1 MSGLGESALDPTNLD
16 SLKRKGSPCDTS
28 GQSVEKRRRELEC
41 RYIEELAELLS
52 ANMGDIDS
60 LSVKPDK
67 CHILKSTVDQIQQI
81 KRREQEK
88 AAAALM
94 SPDDEVQKS
103 DISSSSQGMIEK
115 EALCPLLL
123 EALDGFFFVVNREGR
138 IVFVSE
144 NVTNYLGYPQ
154 EELMSSSVYSI
165 LHVGDHNEFVRN
177 LLPKSLVN
185 GVPWPQEST
194 GRNSHTFNCR
204 MLKRPPDEVD
214 SENQEARQ
222 QYEIM
227 QCFTVS
233 QPRAMHEEGED
244 TLTNTNSDTNTGRH
258 TLTNTT
264 SVTDTGRYTLTNTTS
279 ITDTGKHTLTNT
291 TSITD
296 TGKHTLTNTT
306 SVTDTGRHT
315 LTNTTS
321 DTDTGRHTLTNTTSV
336 TDTGKHT
343 LTNTTNLQS
352 CLICIACR
360 LPRPQLPVSTESFIT
375 RQDPTDTRNTVTYLK
390 AGASRKIISIETS
403 ALRATGRPGWEDLVR
418 KCIYAFFQ
426 PQGKEPSYA
435 KQLLQ
440 EDKQGIDFGSYCRI
454 CFSFIFTVCVFISSH
469 NGNPLFIAFKLE
481 EYISLKKEESGL
493 PWVQFLGCY
502 LCGDGTVCFI
512 QYQHYSGFPLTVQR
526 HSGTV
531 VISHGTAISPVY
543 RFTLND
549 GTTLSA
555 QTRCKLCY
563 PPNQDM
569 QPFIMGIHTIDREHN
584 TASSQENT
592 NTGPLSTHGSQSP
605 AQPTRSPAVQ
615 PSMELSQTAG
625 MGVHLNNGNS
635 SGTGPATPTSHPPG
649 YLTPSR
655 MGTQQ
660 LNSPSPLGSP
670 LGTTPTSFM
679 SPRLPRGSP
688 GLGGSPR
695 VSGNPFSPSTPSLHS
710 PAGAPSSSGNL
721 SRQQSGCH
729 GECAGTPLSFST
741 PSPIPQRQTST
752 PASSPV
758 RPPLAK
764 PAEGLPESREDHT
777 KTPQQLSNAK
787 LAQLLD
793 GCAGRPSETDTPPSL
808 PAPCPASHSSLT
820 ERHKILHRLLQDN
833 SPTEP
838 TEGGRKDV
846 EIKKEPST
854 CSPSSREPQ
863 DHQLLR
869 FLLDTEDKDLGGLP
883 TSSALSL
890 QTVRVKAG
898 KTPEAESSASPK
910 PNDRPRNQV
919 ILQFSDSTNHLFQP
933 SLQLNPATLL
943 YYFFTYLRIL
953 EVLAAADLDT
963 VNQLLHTLAGGPG
976 VKLSEEQ
983 GDSQQPGESSLPR
996 GVSVKQEPSST
1007 PGRGFSDGPRLQSQ
1021 SPFEFCGPSTPSQG
1035 QGDHFLSPKGSS
1047 PFRES
1052 GHVNTFRTDT
1062 GLPKMELTGSQQ
1074 FHPPPM
1080 AEPMPFEGNMGS
1092 VNDSALT
1099 VPPEQC
1105 IPCPL
1110 DEMLCPPTTVEG
1122 RNDEKALLDQLV
1134 SFLSGTD
1141 ESELVALDR
1150 ALGID
1155 KLVQG
1160 CCLDS
1165 LSQQFPAQA
1174 PMLMDPKPPGYTS
1187 QFPPGSPQFSSA
1199 MGRAQGLGFGG
1210 PRGAF
1215 PGGIG
1220 MGPRPPMARP
1230 PGLPN
1235 QLRLQLQQRLQ
1246 GQQQLMQQNRQA
1258 QMGQFPGAVP
1268 VAMGMRPSMQQPQLP
1283 SQPPLNAQ
1291 MLAQRQRELY
1301 SIQHRQRQLL
1311 QQKAML
1317 MRQQGFAGG
1326 PMGVARLPKGPQQQ
1340 QQFTF
1345 PPGYSPAAGNPP
1357 NSPSPFTPMG
1367 GPPDPTLPAR
1377 GPMANQGLMGNV
1389 QGQFGGA
1396 VNSPVQPSIFQQ
1408 FGGPGMVQQGE
1419 PPFPPALSPTSPLLS
1434 PQISTSQSPML
1445 QQTQPPPGYQS
1456 PDLKNWQQGSM
1467 GNNSMYNQSGQ
1478 TPPQAFGQQGVYN
1491 NMSITVSMAGGT
1503 GGVGSIPSMGPPVG
1517 MGNSNMGSVS
1527 SMCNDQVQQV
1537 QVFADV
1543 QCTVNLVGSDPYLN
1557 QSGPLGSQK
1566 GGAGAQTTPSQQK
1579 SLLQQL
1585 LTE

>member
-244 TLTNTNSDTNTGRH
+244 
-258 TLTNTT
+258 
-264 SVTDTGRYTLTNTTS
+264 
-279 ITDTGKHTLTNT
+279 
-291 TSITD
+291 
-296 TGKHTLTNTT
+296 
-306 SVTDTGRHT
+306 
-315 LTNTTS
+315 
-321 DTDTGRHTLTNTTSV
+321 
-336 TDTGKHT
+336 
-343 LTNTTNLQS
+343 LQS

-375 RQDPTDTRNTVTYLK
+375 RQDPT
-390 AGASRKIISIETS
+390 GKIISIETS

-440 EDKQGIDFGSYCRI
+440 E
-454 CFSFIFTVCVFISSH
+454 
-469 NGNPLFIAFKLE
+469 
-481 EYISLKKEESGL
+481 
-493 PWVQFLGCY
+493 
-502 LCGDGTVCFI
+502 
-512 QYQHYSGFPLTVQR
+512 
-526 HSGTV
+526 

-615 PSMELSQTAG
+615 PSMELGQTAG

-679 SPRLPRGSP
+679 SPRPPRGSP

-710 PAGAPSSSGNL
+710 PAGAPSGSGNL

-741 PSPIPQRQTST
+741 PSPVPQRQTST

-787 LAQLLD
+787 LGQLLD
-793 GCAGRPSETDTPPSL
+793 GCGGRPSETDTPPSL

-838 TEGGRKDV
+838 TEGGRKDM
-846 EIKKEPST
+846 EIKKEPSAS
-854 CSPSSREPQ
+854 SPSSREPQ

-869 FLLDTEDKDLGGLP
+869 FLLDTDDKDLGGLP
-883 TSSALSL
+883 PSSALSL

-910 PNDRPRNQV
+910 PNDRPRNQ
-919 ILQFSDSTNHLFQP
+919 LG
-933 SLQLNPATLL
+933 
-943 YYFFTYLRIL
+943 
-953 EVLAAADLDT
+953 ADLDT
-963 VNQLLHTLAGGPG
+963 VSQLLHTLAGGPG
-976 VKLSEEQ
+976 VKLPEEQ
-983 GDSQQPGESSLPR
+983 GDSPQPGESSLPR

-1021 SPFEFCGPSTPSQG
+1021 SPFEFCSPSTPSQG

-1141 ESELVALDR
+1141 ESELAALDR

-1220 MGPRPPMARP
+1220 MGPRPPLARP

-1326 PMGVARLPKGPQQQ
+1326 PMGVARIPKGPQQQ

-1396 VNSPVQPSIFQQ
+1396 MNSPVQPSIFQQ